1 MTEDLVDS
9 ILRCGLYFGA
19 MFQVICIT
27 AAVVIPDKM
36 NDFTANYK
44 EAEGSED
51 EASDRSTPQATP
63 RRPAHAHTHT
73 HAHHRA
79 RKQEKKKRR

>member
-1 MTEDLVDS
+1 MSEDFVDS

-19 MFQVICIT
+19 VFQVVCIA

-36 NDFTANYK
+36 NDFNASYK
-44 EAEGSED
+44 DVEPSDDEGSD
-51 EASDRSTPQATP
+51 HSTPQATP
-63 RRPAHAHTHT
+63 RRP
-73 HAHHRA
+73 HAHHRP